1 MKTAITF
8 AILVSMLLSP
18 MQLMSQETL
27 PQATIKEVME
37 RIITPAT
44 NTLWGADNPQTDEEW
59 QTLDDAAI
67 TMIAI
72 GNVLDMGGSGPSDN
86 DWAADP
92 VWKAFNQ
99 AMSNAAVQYRQ
110 AIQDKS
116 MDAMFEAGDAIYTPC
131 EACHLQFNPGV
142 AGQ

>member
-8 AILVSMLLSP
+8 AILVPILLSP
-18 MQLMSQETL
+18 IRLMSQETL

-37 RIITPAT
+37 RIITPTT

-59 QTLDDAAI
+59 QILDDAAI
-67 TMIAI
+67 TMVAI

-86 DWAADP
+86 DWVKDP

-110 AIQDKS
+110 AIQDKNT
-116 MDAMFEAGDAIYTPC
+116 DALFGAGDALYTPC

-142 AGQ
+142 TGQ